1 MKLAKIAKF
10 DSLIELLDAFPD
22 EESCIIYLE
31 LLRWP
36 NKVKSPF
43 DKKSKVYHLGNH
55 RYMCKNTQKI
65 FNVKVGTIFHSTKLP
80 LRKWFMAIWLVLSH
94 KKGISSLQLSRDL
107 KITQKTA
114 WYILQKIRTCLICK
128 NKGKLD
134 GEVEC
139 DETFVGGKNKN
150 RHKNKKVKNSQG
162 RSFKDKTP
170 IFGMLQRKGDVICRV
185 VENTS
190 QYEITPN
197 ILKFVEFSSVLYT
210 DEWQGYNDIAEIYTR
225 FSVDHSKKQF
235 VDGDIYTNT
244 IEGFWSILKR
254 GIIGIYHHM
263 SKKHLQLYAN
273 EFAFRYNTRQISEGS
288 RFKLFLCNAE
298 KKLTYQNIIA
308 VA

>member
-1 MKLAKIAKF
+1 
-10 DSLIELLDAFPD
+10 
-22 EESCIIYLE
+22 
-31 LLRWP
+31 
-36 NKVKSPF
+36 
-43 DKKSKVYHLGNH
+43 
-55 RYMCKNTQKI
+55 MCKNTQKI

-170 IFGMLQRKGDVICRV
+170 IFGMLQRKGDVIHRLHSFLVCHITDFKV
-185 VENTS
+185 VHFQYIFSHTVLLSPLTS
-190 QYEITPN
+190 
-197 ILKFVEFSSVLYT
+197 
-210 DEWQGYNDIAEIYTR
+210 
-225 FSVDHSKKQF
+225 
-235 VDGDIYTNT
+235 
-244 IEGFWSILKR
+244 SIW
-254 GIIGIYHHM
+254 GPG
-263 SKKHLQLYAN
+263 SPAGHLLQ
-273 EFAFRYNTRQISEGS
+273 R
-288 RFKLFLCNAE
+288 
-298 KKLTYQNIIA
+298 
-308 VA
+308 